1 MLPAA
6 TDAMQDAKMAAT
18 GWGQAA
24 RPAARFVW
32 TNLFLSC
39 VIAGKDI

>member
-6 TDAMQDAKMAAT
+6 KDAMQD
-18 GWGQAA
+18 GCNWLGQA

>member
-6 TDAMQDAKMAAT
+6 KGVMQDAKMAAN
-18 GWGQAA
+18 WLGQV
-24 RPAARFVW
+24 RPVAGFVW